1 MSTTTSNQTSSRP
14 VGDADH
20 VQLSRLVIEAAWRVD
35 LGRADTLHELF
46 VEDATLTLD
55 DTVLKGWEQIQEW
68 GRSAVEAH
76 TFEGIRHVCG
86 NMRFFATG
94 DDIAE
99 GITVLTVYFDTEH
112 EAPGTSV
119 PWTVGE
125 DHDKFVRTED
135 GWRLSSRRWVSLFER
150 PAPGPS
156 R

>member
-1 MSTTTSNQTSSRP
+1 MSATTSNHTSSRP
-14 VGDADH
+14 VSDVDH

-35 LGRADTLHELF
+35 LGSADSLHELF
-46 VEDATLTLD
+46 LEDGTLSLGD
-55 DTVLKGWEQIQEW
+55 EVLGGWEEIKEW
-68 GRSAVEAH
+68 GRRAVAAH

-94 DDIAE
+94 DDTAE
-99 GITVLTVYFDTEH
+99 GITVLTVDTDH
-112 EAPGTSV
+112 KAPGTSV

-150 PAPGPS
+150 PAPQIGTFP
-156 R
+156 